1 MIGVLRVC
9 DLVFLDGCLD
19 GTPVTAFA
27 LLMGKS
33 GSAAAA
39 FNLCLAAGFL
49 GFLVWFVTQLLLLLL
64 LLLLRRRLRL
74 WPTSLQRR
82 LRRRH
87 RPTGQQR
94 LGGAWGEGAGRG

>member
-27 LLMGKS
+27 RLIAKS
-33 GSAAAA
+33 ASAAAA
-39 FNLCLAAGFL
+39 FNLCLAADFL
-49 GFLVWFVTQLLLLLL
+49 GFLVWFVTRRRRLLLLLL
-64 LLLLRRRLRL
+64 LLLLRRLRL
-74 WPTSLQRR
+74 WPT
-82 LRRRH
+82 
-87 RPTGQQR
+87 GQHR